1 MIKTKLQ
8 PKILSASD
16 SGFTIIEVLVGVVFI
31 TILLA
36 AISPVLVMSTAV
48 RVQSKGM
55 EKAVQAAETFIN
67 GVSNNSISAPTKV
80 ITVIQNAPINLETEM
95 PVPQKTDTDLY
106 LFNKNSTIIAN
117 CNPINPTSTCQPDKD
132 TPFDEFYIQAA
143 QIKPEGTKTSDGYR
157 LAIRIY
163 REDLDFDQTI
173 LPSSTGGILV
183 NKQAPILKT
192 TVEISGSTTFG
203 SLCSRL
209 GLFNNQP
216 CQ

>member
-31 TILLA
+31 AILLA

-67 GVSNNSISAPTKV
+67 GVSNNSISAPTFL
-80 ITVIQNAPINLETEM
+80 ITETPNTPINLETAMPM
-95 PVPQKTDTDLY
+95 PVPKKTDTDLY
-106 LFNKNSTIIAN
+106 FFKKDSTITA
-117 CNPINPTSTCQPDKD
+117 CNPISTCQPDKD

-143 QIKPEGTKTSDGYR
+143 QIKPAGTKTSDGYR

-173 LPSSTGGILV
+173 LPSSTGGIVV
-183 NKQAPILKT
+183 NKQEPILIK

-209 GLFNNQP
+209 GCVQ
-216 CQ
+216 

>member
-48 RVQSKGM
+48 RVQSKSM

-132 TPFDEFYIQAA
+132 TPFPFDEFYIQAA
-143 QIKPEGTKTSDGYR
+143 QIKPAGTKTSDGYR

-173 LPSSTGGILV
+173 LPSSTGRIVV
-183 NKQAPILKT
+183 NKQEPILIK

-209 GLFNNQP
+209 GCVQ
-216 CQ
+216 

>member
-8 PKILSASD
+8 PKNLSYND

-31 TILLA
+31 AILLVT
-36 AISPVLVMSTAV
+36 ISPVLVMSTAV
-48 RVQSKGM
+48 RVQSKTT
-55 EKAVQAAETFIN
+55 EKAVQAAKTFIN

-80 ITVIQNAPINLETEM
+80 ITETPNTPINLETAM
-95 PVPQKTDTDLY
+95 PVPQQTDTDLY
-106 LFNKNSTIIAN
+106 FFKKDSTITA
-117 CNPINPTSTCQPDKD
+117 CNPISTCQPDQNS
-132 TPFDEFYIQAA
+132 PFDEFYIQAA
-143 QIKPEGTKTSDGYR
+143 QIKPAGTKTSDGYR

-173 LPSSTGGILV
+173 LGSRTGGILV
-183 NKQAPILKT
+183 NKQAPILIT

-209 GLFNNQP
+209 GCVQ
-216 CQ
+216 

>member
-8 PKILSASD
+8 PKNLSASD
-16 SGFTIIEVLVGVVFI
+16 SGFTIIEVLVGVVFV

-67 GVSNNSISAPTKV
+67 GVSNNSISAPTFL
-80 ITVIQNAPINLETEM
+80 ITETPNTPINLETAM
-95 PVPQKTDTDLY
+95 PVPKTEDTDLY
-106 LFNKNSTIIAN
+106 FFKKDSTIIAK
-117 CNPINPTSTCQPDKD
+117 CDLINPISPCKPQD

-143 QIKPEGTKTSDGYR
+143 QIKPAGTKTSDGYR

-163 REDLDFDQTI
+163 REDLDFNQEI
-173 LPSSTGGILV
+173 LPSSTGRIVV
-183 NKQAPILKT
+183 NKQAPILIK
-192 TVEISGSTTFG
+192 TVEISGTTTFG

>member
-8 PKILSASD
+8 PKNLSASD
-16 SGFTIIEVLVGVVFI
+16 SGFTVIEVLAGVVLI
-31 TILLA
+31 AILLA

-48 RVQSKGM
+48 RVQSKSM
-55 EKAVQAAETFIN
+55 EKAVQAAKTFIN

-80 ITVIQNAPINLETEM
+80 IPETPNTPINLETAM
-95 PVPQKTDTDLY
+95 PVPQQTDTDLY

-143 QIKPEGTKTSDGYR
+143 QIKPAGTQTSDGYR
-157 LAIRIY
+157 LAIRVY
-163 REDLDFDQTI
+163 REDLNFNQTV
-173 LPSSTGGILV
+173 LGSRTGGILV
-183 NKQAPILKT
+183 NKQAPILIT

-209 GLFNNQP
+209 GCVQ
-216 CQ
+216 

>member
-31 TILLA
+31 AILLA
-36 AISPVLVMSTAV
+36 AISPVLVMSKAV

-67 GVSNNSISAPTKV
+67 SVSNNSISAPTKV

-95 PVPQKTDTDLY
+95 PVPKKTDTDLY
-106 LFNKNSTIIAN
+106 FFKKDSTITA
-117 CNPINPTSTCQPDKD
+117 CNPISTCQPDKD

-143 QIKPEGTKTSDGYR
+143 QIKPAGTKTSDGYR

-173 LPSSTGGILV
+173 LPSSTGGIVV
-183 NKQAPILKT
+183 NKQEPILIK

-209 GLFNNQP
+209 GCVQ
-216 CQ
+216 

>member
-16 SGFTIIEVLVGVVFI
+16 SGFTIIEVLAGVVLI
-31 TILLA
+31 AILLA

-48 RVQSKGM
+48 RVQSKTT
-55 EKAVQAAETFIN
+55 EKAVQAAKTFIN

-80 ITVIQNAPINLETEM
+80 ITETPNTPINLETAM
-95 PVPQKTDTDLY
+95 PVPQQTDTDLY
-106 LFNKNSTIIAN
+106 FFKKDSTITA
-117 CNPINPTSTCQPDKD
+117 CNPISTCQPDQNS
-132 TPFDEFYIQAA
+132 PFDEFYIQAA
-143 QIKPEGTKTSDGYR
+143 QIKPAGTKTSDGYR

-173 LPSSTGGILV
+173 LGSRTGGILV
-183 NKQAPILKT
+183 NKQAPILIT

-209 GLFNNQP
+209 GCVQ
-216 CQ
+216 

>member
-67 GVSNNSISAPTKV
+67 DVSNNSISAPTKV

-95 PVPQKTDTDLY
+95 PVPKKTDTDLY
-106 LFNKNSTIIAN
+106 FFKKDSTITA
-117 CNPINPTSTCQPDKD
+117 CNPISTCQPDKD

-143 QIKPEGTKTSDGYR
+143 QIKPAGTKTSDGYR

-209 GLFNNQP
+209 GCVQ
-216 CQ
+216 

>member
-48 RVQSKGM
+48 RVQSKSM

-95 PVPQKTDTDLY
+95 PVPQK
-106 LFNKNSTIIAN
+106 
-117 CNPINPTSTCQPDKD
+117 
-132 TPFDEFYIQAA
+132 
-143 QIKPEGTKTSDGYR
+143 
-157 LAIRIY
+157 
-163 REDLDFDQTI
+163 
-173 LPSSTGGILV
+173 
-183 NKQAPILKT
+183 
-192 TVEISGSTTFG
+192 
-203 SLCSRL
+203 
-209 GLFNNQP
+209 
-216 CQ
+216 

>member
-1 MIKTKLQ
+1 MIKTKPQ
-8 PKILSASD
+8 PKNLSYND

-31 TILLA
+31 AILLVT
-36 AISPVLVMSTAV
+36 ISPVLVMSTAV
-48 RVQSKGM
+48 RVQSKTT
-55 EKAVQAAETFIN
+55 EKAVQAAKTFIN
-67 GVSNNSISAPTKV
+67 GVSNNSISAPTEV
-80 ITVIQNAPINLETEM
+80 ITETQNTPINLDTAM
-95 PVPQKTDTDLY
+95 LVPQQTDTDLY

-143 QIKPEGTKTSDGYR
+143 QIKPAGTKTSDGYR

-163 REDLDFDQTI
+163 REDLDFDQEI

-183 NKQAPILKT
+183 DKQAPILIK
-192 TVEISGSTTFG
+192 TVEIRGTTTFG

-209 GLFNNQP
+209 GCVQ
-216 CQ
+216 

>member
-48 RVQSKGM
+48 RVQSKSM

-132 TPFDEFYIQAA
+132 TPFPFDEFYIQAA
-143 QIKPEGTKTSDGYR
+143 QIKPAGTKTSDGYR

-173 LPSSTGGILV
+173 LPSSTG
-183 NKQAPILKT
+183 
-192 TVEISGSTTFG
+192 
-203 SLCSRL
+203 
-209 GLFNNQP
+209 
-216 CQ
+216 

>member
-8 PKILSASD
+8 PKNLSASD
-16 SGFTIIEVLVGVVFI
+16 SGFTIIEVLVGVVFVA
-31 TILLA
+31 ILLA

-48 RVQSKGM
+48 RVQSKAT

-80 ITVIQNAPINLETEM
+80 IIETPNTPINLETEM
-95 PVPQKTDTDLY
+95 PVPQITDTDLY
-106 LFNKNSTIIAN
+106 FFKKDSTITA
-117 CNPINPTSTCQPDKD
+117 CNPISTCQPDKD

-143 QIKPEGTKTSDGYR
+143 QIKPAGTKTSDGYR

-183 NKQAPILKT
+183 KKQEPILIK
-192 TVEISGSTTFG
+192 TVEISGTTTFG

-209 GLFNNQP
+209 GCVQ
-216 CQ
+216 

>member
-67 GVSNNSISAPTKV
+67 SVSNNSISAPTKV
-80 ITVIQNAPINLETEM
+80 ITVIQNAPINLETAMPM
-95 PVPQKTDTDLY
+95 PVPKKTDTDLY
-106 LFNKNSTIIAN
+106 FFKKDSTITA
-117 CNPINPTSTCQPDKD
+117 CNPISTCKPQD

-143 QIKPEGTKTSDGYR
+143 QIKPAGTKTSDGYR

-163 REDLDFDQTI
+163 REDLNFDQTI

-192 TVEISGSTTFG
+192 IVEISGSTTFG

-209 GLFNNQP
+209 GCVQ
-216 CQ
+216 

>member
-8 PKILSASD
+8 PKNLSYND

-31 TILLA
+31 AILLVT
-36 AISPVLVMSTAV
+36 ISPVLVMSTAV
-48 RVQSKGM
+48 RVQSKTT
-55 EKAVQAAETFIN
+55 EKAVQAAKTFIN

-80 ITVIQNAPINLETEM
+80 ITETPNTPINLETAM
-95 PVPQKTDTDLY
+95 PVPQQTDTDLY
-106 LFNKNSTIIAN
+106 FFKKDSTIMA
-117 CNPINPTSTCQPDKD
+117 CNPISTCQPDQNS
-132 TPFDEFYIQAA
+132 PFDEFYIQAA
-143 QIKPEGTKTSDGYR
+143 QIKPAGTKTSDGYR

-173 LPSSTGGILV
+173 LGSRTGGILV
-183 NKQAPILKT
+183 NKQAPILIT

-209 GLFNNQP
+209 GCVQ
-216 CQ
+216 

>member
-8 PKILSASD
+8 PKNLSYND

-31 TILLA
+31 AILLVT
-36 AISPVLVMSTAV
+36 ISPVLVMSTAV

-55 EKAVQAAETFIN
+55 EKAVQAAKTFIN
-67 GVSNNSISAPTKV
+67 GVSNNSISAPTEV
-80 ITVIQNAPINLETEM
+80 ITETQNTPINLETAM
-95 PVPQKTDTDLY
+95 PVPQQTDTDLY
-106 LFNKNSTIIAN
+106 FFKKDSTITA
-117 CNPINPTSTCQPDKD
+117 CNPISTCQPDQNS
-132 TPFDEFYIQAA
+132 PFDEFYIQAA
-143 QIKPEGTKTSDGYR
+143 QIKPAGTKTSDGYR

-173 LPSSTGGILV
+173 LGSRTGGILG
-183 NKQAPILKT
+183 NKQAPILIT

-209 GLFNNQP
+209 GCVQ
-216 CQ
+216 

>member
-8 PKILSASD
+8 PKNLSASD
-16 SGFTIIEVLVGVVFI
+16 SGFTIIEVLVGVVFVA
-31 TILLA
+31 ILLA

-67 GVSNNSISAPTKV
+67 GVSNNSISAPTFL
-80 ITVIQNAPINLETEM
+80 ITETPNTPINLETEM
-95 PVPQKTDTDLY
+95 PVPQITDTDLY
-106 LFNKNSTIIAN
+106 FFKKDSTITA
-117 CNPINPTSTCQPDKD
+117 CNPISTCQPDKD

-143 QIKPEGTKTSDGYR
+143 QIKPAGTKTSDGYR

-163 REDLDFDQTI
+163 REDLDFDQEV

-183 NKQAPILKT
+183 KKQEPILIK
-192 TVEISGSTTFG
+192 TVEISGTTTFG

-209 GLFNNQP
+209 GCVQ
-216 CQ
+216 

>member
-31 TILLA
+31 AILLA

-67 GVSNNSISAPTKV
+67 SVSNNSISAPTKV
-80 ITVIQNAPINLETEM
+80 IIATQNAPINLETAMPM
-95 PVPQKTDTDLY
+95 PVPKKTDTDLY
-106 LFNKNSTIIAN
+106 FFKKDSTITA
-117 CNPINPTSTCQPDKD
+117 CNPISTCKPQD

-143 QIKPEGTKTSDGYR
+143 QIKPAGTKTSDGYR

-163 REDLDFDQTI
+163 REDLNFDQTI

-192 TVEISGSTTFG
+192 IVEISGSTTFG

-209 GLFNNQP
+209 GCVQ
-216 CQ
+216 

>member
-1 MIKTKLQ
+1 KLQ

-132 TPFDEFYIQAA
+132 TPFPFDEFYIQAA
-143 QIKPEGTKTSDGYR
+143 QIKPAGTKTSDGYR

-173 LPSSTGGILV
+173 LPSSTGGIVV
-183 NKQAPILKT
+183 NKQEPILIK

-209 GLFNNQP
+209 GCVQ
-216 CQ
+216 

>member
-67 GVSNNSISAPTKV
+67 DVSNNSISAPTFL
-80 ITVIQNAPINLETEM
+80 ITETPNTPINLETEM
-95 PVPQKTDTDLY
+95 PVPKKTDTDLY
-106 LFNKNSTIIAN
+106 FFKKDSTITA
-117 CNPINPTSTCQPDKD
+117 CNPISTCQPDKD

-143 QIKPEGTKTSDGYR
+143 QIKPAGTKTSDGYR

-183 NKQAPILKT
+183 NKQEPILIK

-209 GLFNNQP
+209 GCVQ
-216 CQ
+216 

>member
-31 TILLA
+31 AILLA

-80 ITVIQNAPINLETEM
+80 ITETPNTPINLETEM
-95 PVPQKTDTDLY
+95 PVPKKTDTDLY
-106 LFNKNSTIIAN
+106 FFKKDSTITA
-117 CNPINPTSTCQPDKD
+117 CNPISTCQPDKD
-132 TPFDEFYIQAA
+132 TPFPFDEFYIQAA
-143 QIKPEGTKTSDGYR
+143 QIKPADTKTSDGYR

-173 LPSSTGGILV
+173 LPSSTGRIVV
-183 NKQAPILKT
+183 NKQEPILIK

>member
-132 TPFDEFYIQAA
+132 TPFPFDEFYIQAA
-143 QIKPEGTKTSDGYR
+143 QIKPAGTKTSDGYR

-173 LPSSTGGILV
+173 LPSSTGGIVV
-183 NKQAPILKT
+183 NKQEPILIK

-209 GLFNNQP
+209 GCVQ
-216 CQ
+216 

>member
-16 SGFTIIEVLVGVVFI
+16 SGFTIIEVLVGVVFVA
-31 TILLA
+31 ILLA
-36 AISPVLVMSTAV
+36 TISPVLVMSTAV

-132 TPFDEFYIQAA
+132 TPFPFDEFYIQAA
-143 QIKPEGTKTSDGYR
+143 QIKPAGTKTSDGYR

-173 LPSSTGGILV
+173 LPSSTGRIVV
-183 NKQAPILKT
+183 NKQEPILIK

-209 GLFNNQP
+209 GCVQ
-216 CQ
+216 

>member
-8 PKILSASD
+8 PKNLSYND
-16 SGFTIIEVLVGVVFI
+16 SGFTIIEVLGGVVFI
-31 TILLA
+31 AILLA

-48 RVQSKGM
+48 RVQSKAT

-80 ITVIQNAPINLETEM
+80 IIETPNTPINLETEM
-95 PVPQKTDTDLY
+95 PVPQITDTDLY
-106 LFNKNSTIIAN
+106 FFKKDSTITA
-117 CNPINPTSTCQPDKD
+117 CNPISTCQPDKD

-143 QIKPEGTKTSDGYR
+143 QIKPAGTKTSDGYR

-183 NKQAPILKT
+183 KKQEPILIK
-192 TVEISGSTTFG
+192 TVEISGTTTFG

-209 GLFNNQP
+209 GCVQ
-216 CQ
+216 